1 MRITLHRSRLRK
13 NRLHIPTT
21 IFMISILL
29 AACGS
34 TPGSTLEKGITP
46 TTAMTITLTSE
57 PSLTPSPTAT
67 PTLTPTVTPVATATW
82 AVHPAKQVT
91 APILLYHHIA
101 VKEDRYYISP
111 DVFRQQMETLVSL
124 GYTGITVPQLVEVLQ
139 HGGELPER
147 PVVITFDDGDLDV
160 YQNAYPILQ
169 DLGLV
174 ATFYVVGTRLNS
186 EDVISVDQLK
196 EMTGAGWAV
205 GCHSMTHID
214 LTLNHDALTYEAGNC
229 KSLLEKEVGVPVLTF
244 AYPYGTMDEF
254 VAGKVAKYGYTSA
267 VGLGTSSNH
276 TWGTLYYLSRLEV
289 QNSYDL
295 AAFKALLPWT
305 EPLK

>member
-1 MRITLHRSRLRK
+1 MI
-13 NRLHIPTT
+13 
-21 IFMISILL
+21 MISALL
-29 AACGS
+29 VGCGS
-34 TPGSTLEKGITP
+34 TPVPTLEQGVTP
-46 TTAMTITLTSE
+46 TTGVTFTLTSE
-57 PSLTPSPTAT
+57 PSMTPLPTASPT
-67 PTLTPTVTPVATATW
+67 PTPTVTPVVTATW
-82 AVHPAKQVT
+82 AIHPAKQVT

-101 VKEDRYYISP
+101 VKDDRYYISP
-111 DVFRQQMETLVSL
+111 DIFRLQMETLVSL

-160 YQNAYPILQ
+160 YQNAYPILKG
-169 DLGLV
+169 LGLV
-174 ATFYVVGTRLNS
+174 GTFYVVGTRLNS
-186 EDVISVDQLK
+186 EEVISVDQLK
-196 EMTGAGWAV
+196 EMTAAGWAI
-205 GCHSMTHID
+205 GCHSMTHVD

-229 KSLLEKEVGVPVLTF
+229 KSFLEKEVGVPVVTF

-289 QNSYDL
+289 QNTYDL
-295 AAFKALLPWT
+295 VAFKALLPWID
-305 EPLK
+305 PLK

>member
-1 MRITLHRSRLRK
+1 MRAPPHHSWLRQ
-13 NRLHIPTT
+13 NELRFSIVL
-21 IFMISILL
+21 FMISALL
-29 AACGS
+29 VGCGS
-34 TPGSTLEKGITP
+34 TLVPTPDGGVTP
-46 TTAMTITLTSE
+46 TTAVTFTLTSE
-57 PSLTPSPTAT
+57 PSLTPLPTANPT
-67 PTLTPTVTPVATATW
+67 PTPTVTPAVTATW
-82 AVHPAKQVT
+82 AIHPAKQVT

-101 VKEDRYYISP
+101 MKDDRYYISP
-111 DVFRQQMETLVSL
+111 DVFRQQMEILVSL
-124 GYTGITVPQLVEVLQ
+124 GYTGITVPQLVDVLQ

-160 YQNAYPILQ
+160 YQNAYPILKGL
-169 DLGLV
+169 DLVG
-174 ATFYVVGTRLNS
+174 TFYVVGTRLNS
-186 EDVISVDQLK
+186 EEVISVDQLK
-196 EMTGAGWAV
+196 EMTAAGWAI

-229 KSLLEKEVGVPVLTF
+229 KSFLEKEVGVPVVTF

-289 QNSYDL
+289 QNTYDL
-295 AAFKALLPWT
+295 VAFKALLPWVD
-305 EPLK
+305 PLK

>member
-1 MRITLHRSRLRK
+1 MKSNLHRFQLR
-13 NRLHIPTT
+13 RCGLR
-21 IFMISILL
+21 MIIMLSVVSVLMVG
-29 AACGS
+29 CGS
-34 TPGSTLEKGITP
+34 TPATTPVNESTPTVEITATSTAEPSSTP
-46 TTAMTITLTSE
+46 TT
-57 PSLTPSPTAT
+57 PPTP
-67 PTLTPTVTPVATATW
+67 TPTVTPVVTATW
-82 AVHPAKQVT
+82 AIHAAKQVT

-101 VKEDRYYISP
+101 IKDDRYYVSP
-111 DVFRQQMETLVSL
+111 DVFRQQMETLISL

-147 PVVITFDDGDLDV
+147 PVAITFDDGDLDV

-169 DLGLV
+169 EFGLV

-186 EDVISVDQLK
+186 EEVISVDQLK
-196 EMTGAGWAV
+196 EMTATGWAI
-205 GCHSMTHID
+205 GCHGMTHID
-214 LTLNHDALTYEAGNC
+214 LTVNHDALTYEAGNC
-229 KSLLEKEVGVPVLTF
+229 KSLLEREVGVPVVTF
-244 AYPYGTMDEF
+244 AYPFGSMDEY

-289 QNSYDL
+289 QNTYDL
-295 AAFKALLPWT
+295 AAFKALLPWA

>member
-1 MRITLHRSRLRK
+1 MILTLRRSRLQHHALR
-13 NRLHIPTT
+13 NT
-21 IFMISILL
+21 L
-29 AACGS
+29 AMSVIGMLMVACGPRPVA
-34 TPGSTLEKGITP
+34 TPENGLTP
-46 TTAMTITLTSE
+46 TSEMTITLTSE
-57 PSLTPSPTAT
+57 PSMTPSPTDSPTAT
-67 PTLTPTVTPVATATW
+67 PTATTSATATW
-82 AVHPAKQVT
+82 AIHPAKQVT

-101 VKEDRYYISP
+101 IKDDRYYVSP
-111 DVFRQQMETLVSL
+111 DVFRQQMETLIAL

-147 PVVITFDDGDLDV
+147 PVVITFDDGDLDI
-160 YQNAYPILQ
+160 YQNAYPILK

-174 ATFYVVGTRLNS
+174 ATFYIVGSRLNS
-186 EDVISVDQLK
+186 EEVISVDQLK
-196 EMTGAGWAV
+196 EMTTAGWAI

-229 KSLLEKEVGVPVLTF
+229 KSFLEKEVGVPVVTF
-244 AYPYGTMDEF
+244 AYPYGTMDEY

-267 VGLGTSSNH
+267 VGLGTSYNH

-305 EPLK
+305 DPLQ

>member
-1 MRITLHRSRLRK
+1 MRITLHHSRLRE
-13 NRLHIPTT
+13 NRLHIPST

-34 TPGSTLEKGITP
+34 TPGATPEIGITP
-46 TTAMTITLTSE
+46 TAAMTITLTSE
-57 PSLTPSPTAT
+57 PSLTPSSTASPTPTAT
-67 PTLTPTVTPVATATW
+67 VTPAVTATW

-101 VKEDRYYISP
+101 VKDDRYYISP

-229 KSLLEKEVGVPVLTF
+229 KSLLEKEVGVPVVTF